1 MASRHASI
9 WRALLPAL
17 LVLVLAVG
25 WSGYWFWLSGA
36 ARHLFDGE
44 KRRLADRGV
53 TVQCGEENW
62 GGFPFRMEFDCAQA
76 HFASANDG
84 LIARAETGNLL
95 AVMQAYDFRRVAALI
110 DGPTTVTPRDGAP
123 VILEHQRI
131 LAAFHRLGDGENRL
145 SIEIP
150 TLRIADLGSATIA
163 NIHLR
168 NRGVDTLDIAASGD
182 GIQVA
187 HEEAKITLD
196 NMAIEASLPLSLF
209 QTSDPLRRAA
219 ETGATLTIT
228 RASITRGALIISGE
242 GNFTV
247 TPQGH
252 LDGTLK
258 TVVNDLDQFIQALK
272 ETLPLDER
280 EIQQLS
286 ALGGV
291 LAGAGAS
298 KSFAADLIVKDGSIY
313 WSAFKLGE
321 VPPLF

>member
-25 WSGYWFWLSGA
+25 WSGYWFWLSGE
-36 ARHLFDGE
+36 ARHLYDSE
-44 KRRLADRGV
+44 KRRLADRGGSF
-53 TVQCGEENW
+53 QCGEENW
-62 GGFPFRMEFDCAQA
+62 GGFPFRLEFDCAQA
-76 HFASANDG
+76 RFVSANDG

-95 AVMQAYDFRRVAALI
+95 AIMQAYDFRRVAALI
-110 DGPTTVTPRDGAP
+110 DGPTTVTPRDGEP
-123 VILEHQRI
+123 ITLEHQRV
-131 LAAFHRLGDGENRL
+131 LAAFHRVSDAENQL

-150 TLRIADLGSATIA
+150 GPRIADLGSATIA

-168 NRGVDTLDIAASGD
+168 NRGEDILDIAASGD

-196 NMAIEASLPLSLF
+196 KMAIEASLPLSLF
-209 QTSDPLRRAA
+209 QAPDPLRRAA
-219 ETGATLTIT
+219 ETGATLTVT

-247 TPQGH
+247 TLQGH

-258 TVVNDLDQFIQALK
+258 TIVNDLDQFIQALK

-280 EIQQLS
+280 EIQQLT

-291 LAGAGAS
+291 LAGAGAN

-321 VPPLF
+321 IPPLF